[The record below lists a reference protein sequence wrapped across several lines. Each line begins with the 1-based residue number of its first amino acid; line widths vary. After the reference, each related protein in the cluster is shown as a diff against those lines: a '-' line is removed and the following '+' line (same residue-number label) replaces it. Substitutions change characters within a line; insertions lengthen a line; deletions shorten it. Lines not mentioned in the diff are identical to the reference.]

1 MRINKYLASI
11 GIASR
16 RKIDEMVE
24 EGLIRVNGKIP
35 KLGDQIDPQKD
46 KIEINGQEIKSNEKL
61 VYIIL
66 NKPAGY
72 TSTAAKIKGEKN
84 VLELVYPHYSS
95 SKRSES
101 RSLDKK
107 FSTRSN
113 NNIPRLYPVGRLD
126 KDSTGL
132 ILLTNDGELTQ
143 KITHPKF
150 HIPKTYEV
158 LLLGN
163 VSDTQLEMMRK
174 GIKLED
180 GTTKPADVVVIK
192 KNPPNNTLIQMTLYE
207 GKKRQIRRMTAALH
221 LHIIDLKRI
230 SIGPIKLGNIPLGK
244 YRNLT
249 KEEVKDLIS

>member
-1 MRINKYLASI
+1 MRINKYLASL
-11 GIASR
+11 GVASR

-35 KLGDQIDPQKD
+35 KLGDQIEPAKS

-61 VYIIL
+61 AYIIL

-72 TSTAAKIKGEKN
+72 TSTAAKIKGEKS
-84 VLELVYPHYSS
+84 VLELVFPKGHPELDSG
-95 SKRSES
+95 S
-101 RSLDKK
+101 RFRNK
-107 FSTRSN
+107 FGMTMAG
-113 NNIPRLYPVGRLD
+113 IPRLYPVGRLD

-180 GTTKPADVVVIK
+180 GVTKPADVVVIK

-221 LHIIDLKRI
+221 LHIIDLKRT

-244 YRNLT
+244 YRTLSLEEISNL
-249 KEEVKDLIS
+249 KKV